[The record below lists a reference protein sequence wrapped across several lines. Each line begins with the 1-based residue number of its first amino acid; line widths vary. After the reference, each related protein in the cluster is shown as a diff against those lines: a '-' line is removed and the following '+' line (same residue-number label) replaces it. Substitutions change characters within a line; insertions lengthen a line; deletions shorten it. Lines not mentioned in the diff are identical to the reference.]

1 MMDTS
6 QTNSKDP
13 EIIPLA
19 KTDWIRFGALK
30 VQAKSK
36 RVWQVAAI
44 VAIVGIVAITVTD
57 GWLFMERKI
66 RTQEITHQM

>member
-30 VQAKSK
+30 IQAKSK
-36 RVWQVAAI
+36 RMWQVNRVPNAALKDI
-44 VAIVGIVAITVTD
+44 
-57 GWLFMERKI
+57 
-66 RTQEITHQM
+66 ITHQII